1 MKSTML
7 LPIAL
12 AGVLLSAPVAAQ
24 APARTVIH
32 AGTKRR
38 ADGAWTVNGGRV
50 LNLATVAEDLTAA
63 RAAVEADLA
72 RVGWPG
78 MQVRRDIGLRAL
90 LHAEAGK
97 GVQDGW

>member
-1 MKSTML
+1 MASGTPLRRCWPAL
-7 LPIAL
+7 LCAL
-12 AGVLLSAPVAAQ
+12 AG
-24 APARTVIH
+24 PAG
-32 AGTKRR
+32 AGKSTIARQLARHLGILYLDTGAMYR
-38 ADGAWTVNGGRV
+38 ATA
-50 LNLATVAEDLTAA
+50 LAAA
-63 RAAVEADLA
+63 RAAVEVDLA